1 MSDVLDR
8 RTRRKLA
15 THRALA
21 HAARQLVMER
31 GLTEVTIEEIADAA
45 GVSPRTF
52 FNYFSC
58 KEEAIVGVDPSVL
71 TALADDVEA
80 RPATESPIR
89 AIGAVLVAAN
99 DLPDAASRWMVR
111 TELMRRHP
119 ELAPRHMAGLVQ
131 LEAALTGAVARRLG
145 VDPDTD
151 PFPALVVAT
160 AVAALRSTMEWW
172 HDNGRPD
179 ALNDVLQQAFETLDA
194 GMARHATTRGSK

>member
-1 MSDVLDR
+1 MPDVLDR

-31 GLTEVTIEEIADAA
+31 GLADVTTEEIADAA

-71 TALADDVEA
+71 TALAEEVEA
-80 RPATESPIR
+80 RPADESPVR
-89 AIGAVLVAAN
+89 AISAVLVAVN
-99 DLPDAASRWMVR
+99 DLPDTASRWMVR

-119 ELAPRHMAGLVQ
+119 ELVPRHMAGLVQ

-145 VDPDTD
+145 VDPNVD

-172 HDNGRPD
+172 HDNGRPTPLTD
-179 ALNDVLQQAFETLDA
+179 ALGGAFETLDA
-194 GMARHATTRGSK
+194 GMAQRPTT

>member
-1 MSDVLDR
+1 MPDVLDR

-21 HAARQLVMER
+21 YAARQLVMER
-31 GLTEVTIEEIADAA
+31 GLAAVTIEEIADAA

-71 TALADDVEA
+71 TALAEEIEA
-80 RPATESPIR
+80 RPADESPVT
-89 AIGAVLVAAN
+89 AISAVLVAAN
-99 DLPDAASRWMVR
+99 DLPDTASRWMVR

-119 ELAPRHMAGLVQ
+119 ELVPRHMAGLVQ

-145 VDPDTD
+145 VDPNAD

-172 HDNGRPD
+172 HDNGRPVPLSD
-179 ALNDVLQQAFETLDA
+179 ALHQAFNTLDA
-194 GMARHATTRGSK
+194 GLARRTTT

>member
-1 MSDVLDR
+1 MPEVLDR

-31 GLTEVTIEEIADAA
+31 GLADVTIEEIADAA

-71 TALADDVEA
+71 TALAEEIEA
-80 RPATESPIR
+80 RPADESPVK
-89 AIGAVLVAAN
+89 AISAVLVAAN
-99 DLPDAASRWMVR
+99 DLPDTASRWMVR

-119 ELAPRHMAGLVQ
+119 ELVPRHMAGLVQ

-145 VDPDTD
+145 VDPNAD
-151 PFPALVVAT
+151 PFPALVVAA

-172 HDNGRPD
+172 HDNGRPVVLSD
-179 ALNDVLQQAFETLDA
+179 ALHTAFDTLDA
-194 GMARHATTRGSK
+194 GMARRPRS